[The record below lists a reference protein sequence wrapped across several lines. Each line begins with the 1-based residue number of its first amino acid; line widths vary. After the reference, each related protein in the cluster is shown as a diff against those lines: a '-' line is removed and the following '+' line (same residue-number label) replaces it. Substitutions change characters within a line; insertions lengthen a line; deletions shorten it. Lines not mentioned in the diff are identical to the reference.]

1 MFRPPIS
8 CLAGVVAA
16 QVLFS
21 TTYALADKAAHDMY
35 VLYSCFSAVLREKT
49 HGTQVGKLMGFDV
62 INSSFDGI

>member
-1 MFRPPIS
+1 MYVAPPIS
-8 CLAGVVAA
+8 WLAGVVAA

-21 TTYALADKAAHDMY
+21 TTYAFADKATHDMY

-49 HGTQVGKLMGFDV
+49 HGTQVVRFDV

>member
-1 MFRPPIS
+1 
-8 CLAGVVAA
+8 VAA